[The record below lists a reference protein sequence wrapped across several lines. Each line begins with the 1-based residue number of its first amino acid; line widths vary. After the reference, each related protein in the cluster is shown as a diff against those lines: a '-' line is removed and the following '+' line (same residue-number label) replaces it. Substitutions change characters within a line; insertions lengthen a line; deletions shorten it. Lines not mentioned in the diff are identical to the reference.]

1 MFKKIQQIINKD
13 NYSLILIV
21 FIGSILAAVL
31 EILGIGFIPVF
42 AMMIMDPT
50 IIQTKLPNYI
60 NLKFLETIDP
70 KESLIW
76 GGAIL
81 TSIFIIKNSFLASLF
96 YLQGTLVKKIRSS
109 LAVKVF
115 KLYINAPYKIHYKK
129 NPADILRNIDSE
141 TSGSV
146 TIVLQVITLFR
157 EILILSAIFLLLIF
171 VDPLIS
177 FSVFLIF
184 TLLVGIFFLST
195 RYIITN
201 NAKILQKFRALKIKD
216 INEALGAI
224 KEVKIF
230 NKAKTLEGKFG
241 DKISVWEKSFLI
253 NYFLTCLPR
262 LVLESTV
269 IISVVL
275 ILLIFVF
282 IDRDLN
288 TIIPLLSLFTV
299 SAIRMLPSFNS
310 ITTSLTYIKSLTP
323 SLDVIVSEMQKLESF
338 ESIKE
343 TSSNNKINFS
353 KDINL
358 ININFKYNDVDKL
371 ALSNLN
377 LNIKAGSKIGII
389 GQSGAGKSTFIDLI
403 LGLLKPTNGKIL
415 VDGKNISENIT
426 SWQSQIGYVPQD
438 VYLLDETIK
447 NNIIFSSNNNEVNL
461 NYLNKILEI
470 TRLESLIK
478 DNLNGIET
486 FVGDKGTRLSG
497 GQKQRIGIARAL
509 YNNPKVI
516 IFDEATSSLDID
528 NENKIIEEIFSIDRS
543 KTLILVT
550 HRHQVVKKCDII
562 FLFDNGKLIDQGS
575 YDYLSNKFNFENFS
589 K

>member
-13 NYSLILIV
+13 NYSLIFIV

-31 EILGIGFIPVF
+31 EIIGIGFIPVF

-70 KESLIW
+70 KEALIW
-76 GGAIL
+76 GGLLL
-81 TSIFIIKNSFLASLF
+81 TAIFIIKNSFLAFLF
-96 YLQGTLVKKIRSS
+96 YLQGILVKKIRSS
-109 LAVKVF
+109 LAIKVF
-115 KLYINAPYKIHYKK
+115 KLYINAPYKIHYKQ
-129 NPADILRNIDSE
+129 NPAEILRNIDSE

-146 TIVLQVITLFR
+146 TIILQLITLFR
-157 EILILSAIFLLLIF
+157 EILILSAIFLLLVF

-184 TLLVGIFFLST
+184 TFLVGIFFLST
-195 RYIITN
+195 RNIITN
-201 NAKILQKFRALKIKD
+201 NSKILQKFRALKLKD

-230 NKAKTLEGKFG
+230 NKSKTLEGKFG
-241 DKISVWEKSFLI
+241 DKIFVWEKSFLI
-253 NYFLTCLPR
+253 NYILTCLPR

-282 IDRDLN
+282 VNRDLN

-310 ITTSLTYIKSLTP
+310 ISTSLAYIKSLTP
-323 SLDVIVSEMQKLESF
+323 SLNVIVSEIQKLESF
-338 ESIKE
+338 EFSKE
-343 TSSNNKINFS
+343 ISSNNKINFS

-358 ININFKYNDVDKL
+358 FNISFKYNDVDKL

-377 LNIKAGSKIGII
+377 LKIKAGSKVGII

-415 VDGKNISENIT
+415 VDGKNISENIN

-438 VYLLDETIK
+438 VYLLDDTIK

-461 NYLNKILEI
+461 NYLNKIVEI

-486 FVGDKGTRLSG
+486 FVGDKGARLSG

-516 IFDEATSSLDID
+516 IFDEATSSLDLD

-575 YDYLSNKFNFENFS
+575 YDYLSKKFNFENFS
-589 K
+589 R

>member
-1 MFKKIQQIINKD
+1 MFKKLQQIINKD
-13 NYSLILIV
+13 HYSLIFIV
-21 FIGSILAAVL
+21 FLGSILAAIL
-31 EILGIGFIPVF
+31 EIIGIGFIPVF

-50 IIQTKLPNYI
+50 IIQTKLPDYI
-60 NLKFLETIDP
+60 NLKFIETIDP
-70 KESLIW
+70 NEILIW

-81 TSIFIIKNSFLASLF
+81 TSIFIIKNSYLAFLF
-96 YLQGTLVKKIRSS
+96 YLQGNLVKKIRSC

-115 KLYINAPYKIHYKK
+115 RLYLTAPYKIHYEK

-171 VDPLIS
+171 VDTLIT

-184 TLLVGIFFLST
+184 TLLVGIFFFST
-195 RYIITN
+195 RNIITN
-201 NAKILQKFRALKIKD
+201 NSKILQKFRALKIKD

-230 NKAKTLEGKFG
+230 NKEKILEGKFN
-241 DKISVWEKSFLI
+241 DKISVWEKSFLT
-253 NYFLTCLPR
+253 NYILTCLPR
-262 LVLESTV
+262 LVLETTV

-299 SAIRMLPSFNS
+299 SAVRMLPSFNS
-310 ITTSLTYIKSLTP
+310 ISTSLAYIKSLTP
-323 SLDVIVSEMQKLESF
+323 SLNVIVSEIQKLENF
-338 ESIKE
+338 KLIEK
-343 TSSNNKINFS
+343 TSSKNKIYFS
-353 KDINL
+353 NEINL
-358 ININFKYNDVDKL
+358 RNINFRYNENDKL

-389 GQSGAGKSTFIDLI
+389 GKSGAGKSTFIDLI
-403 LGLLKPTNGKIL
+403 LGLLKSTQGEIL
-415 VDGKNISENIT
+415 VDGKNISEDIIN
-426 SWQSQIGYVPQD
+426 WQSQIGYVPQD
-438 VYLLDETIK
+438 VYLLDDTIK
-447 NNIIFSSNNNEVNL
+447 NNIIFSSNNSEVNL
-461 NYLNKILEI
+461 DYLKKILAI
-470 TRLESLIK
+470 TRLDELIK
-478 DNLNGIET
+478 NNEKGIET

-516 IFDEATSSLDID
+516 IFDEATSSLDIG

-562 FLFDNGKLIDQGS
+562 FLFDDGKLIDQGS
-575 YDYLSNKFNFENFS
+575 YEFLSKKYNFKNFNS
-589 K
+589 

>member
-550 HRHQVVKKCDII
+550 HGHQVVKKCDII